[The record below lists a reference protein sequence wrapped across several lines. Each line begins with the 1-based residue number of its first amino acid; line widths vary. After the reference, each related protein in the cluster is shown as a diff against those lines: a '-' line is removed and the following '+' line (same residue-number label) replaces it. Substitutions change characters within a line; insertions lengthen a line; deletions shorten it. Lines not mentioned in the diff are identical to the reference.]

1 MRRHVLTIGPR
12 SSVRTAAIKLILFG
26 VESLIVT
33 EGGVPVGIVTQRDLL
48 AAAMP
53 RMDEIIDAGSLR
65 DLDFDEVA
73 RSHSERP
80 VGDIMTRTLSSTAPS
95 VPAKQA
101 LGRMLAHRLR
111 RLPVLDP
118 ETGALLGILTQRDLL
133 GVVYLDGAEAM
144 AHE

>member
-1 MRRHVLTIGPR
+1 MRRHVLTIDPS
-12 SSVRTAAIKLILFG
+12 SSVRTAAMKLILFG
-26 VESLIVT
+26 VEALIVT
-33 EGGVPVGIVTQRDLL
+33 EGDVPVGIVTERDIL

-53 RMDEIIDAGSLR
+53 RMDEIVDAGSLR
-65 DLDFDEVA
+65 ELDFDEVA
-73 RSHSERP
+73 RAHSGRE
-80 VGDIMTRTLSSTAPS
+80 VGDIMTRALSSTVPS

-118 ETGALLGILTQRDLL
+118 ETGVLLGILTQRDLL

-144 AHE
+144 ALG